1 MLNVTADAVVPPYSQ
16 EAYSKTPRLSAKLLR
31 GQRNA
36 DDVWQ
41 GSEAFGAV
49 MDRAVDT
56 LKLEGFTTFKAGSC
70 FADLVERRTQNSS
83 HYNPAYFVPKAAIVI
98 PVLFDNDI
106 DGSTSESICNKR
118 NFFLKHVTSERCR

>member
-1 MLNVTADAVVPPYSQ
+1 MLNVTTDAVVPPYSN
-16 EAYSKTPRLSAKLLR
+16 TRLSAKLLR
-31 GQRNA
+31 GQRSA

-41 GSEAFGAV
+41 GRESFVAV
-49 MDRAVDT
+49 MDLALSR
-56 LKLEGFTTFKAGSC
+56 LKVEGFTTFKSGCC
-70 FADLVERRTQNSS
+70 FADLVATRTQNQS
-83 HYNPAYFVPKAAIVI
+83 HYNSAYFVNQAAIVI